1 MKRKHLFASVVMAT
15 VLAGCSQ
22 EEIAN
27 VNNEK
32 QDLGNRPMVEAPV
45 VSLGSAQ
52 SRMTTSGAYA
62 NVDWQPGDG
71 FGAAVMDIYNADKD
85 HRPYSTDFDEV
96 FTVVDYINS
105 NVLYQTEDGSSFY
118 ADASVPE
125 GNHLFYAP
133 FNKENISR
141 KPLATQVPLI
151 QVVANPSSD
160 VAAPSN
166 DIITAFYEDKTSPV
180 FVAYDKVF
188 GEAKTELDLQMRH
201 IYSLPLV
208 TLKFGDV
215 QLLDENGVANVKE
228 VEDELGNVTSVPVYE
243 SEIIINSIEFA
254 KGQIATN
261 GAIKNSAVK
270 SLLAKT
276 EGNKVAWDVAKYETA
291 KTSDILMEGT
301 TREKVVVTFTGGQKL
316 TKDQNGYF
324 FMVLPGDEYTLA
336 GGELDVTVNAT
347 INGESYTSA
356 VVATKVSRKI
366 SPKKD
371 VRLLPGLAYS
381 ADEYNADG
389 TMKETKGTSMTYVI
403 EGTFAPTK
411 EVVETP
417 VTGYVAIDTYAKLES
432 YINKV
437 AYRGQ
442 AISEI
447 SKTEAETQ
455 IKNGTYD
462 EHKNF
467 VITATNAA
475 PIALDDKFIETFKN
489 SCVISGKEATIT
501 FLGRSN
507 YNAENGK
514 NLVLGNITWTEEAT
528 DLIMFSDKQI
538 VAKGTVVMKDAPAK
552 IYAIDGADVTLE
564 GTAGVE
570 VFVDWGATVNVNSD
584 AVHNVTNQYGTVNVN
599 VSTAADI
606 ENNARP
612 ANEAS
617 FYRTLNIADGVT
629 TSGTIKNGSTATAV
643 IGKAKVAMENNGKVT
658 LNNTKS
664 KLTVTGN
671 GEVDNTIGGIIESNG
686 NNTIYA
692 TVSSFANLPY
702 DATCGLNKLVVTG
715 TVSEDLKLGGIKT
728 IDFNAGSGVDMGNE
742 EWDWTG
748 MTININAAVKWEGR
762 TYGTSVIKVDVD
774 AIKDTKK
781 QLTIE
786 DINVMGFHTYVADAK
801 DLSDALAVE
810 AEKMEIVLAAGN
822 FDVNL
827 GTAKSKT
834 LTIVGT
840 GNTELNLQNLGGNNS
855 LNLSSFDEFT
865 IRDCKIGRMAT
876 KNWGHLVFG
885 SSNNAKGVY
894 TISNCTFEGV
904 GTQGIYINENVS
916 GATYNIENCTFNGDF
931 GSEGA
936 VTIQNN
942 NGVEVNVNVK
952 NCTFNN
958 IPDTSHKI
966 FILYAYAGWNLNT
979 DLNSEDIYWKK

>member
-62 NVDWQPGDG
+62 KVDWQPGDG

-85 HRPYSTDFDEV
+85 KRPASTKFDEV

-105 NVLYQTEDGSSFY
+105 NVLFQTEDGSSFY
-118 ADASVPE
+118 ADASMPE

-141 KPLATQVPLI
+141 KPLATQVPLE

-188 GEAKTELDLQMRH
+188 GEAKAELDLQMRH

-215 QLLDENGVANVKE
+215 QLLDENGVVNVKE
-228 VEDELGNVTSVPVYE
+228 VEDELGNVTTEPVYE

-254 KGQIATN
+254 KDQIATK

-276 EGNKVAWDVAKYETA
+276 TGNNVAWDAVKYETA
-291 KTSDILMEGT
+291 KTSDILMDGT
-301 TREKVVVTFTGGQKL
+301 TSEKVVVTFTGGQKL
-316 TKDQNGYF
+316 TADQDGYF

-336 GGELDVTVNAT
+336 EGKLKVTVNAT

-356 VVATKVSRKI
+356 VETTKVSRGI
-366 SPKKD
+366 SPAKD
-371 VRLLPGLAYS
+371 VRLLPGQAYS

-389 TMKETKGTSMTYVI
+389 TMKDTKGTSMTYVI
-403 EGTFAPTK
+403 DGTFAPTK
-411 EVVETP
+411 QVVETP
-417 VTGYVAIDTYAKLES
+417 VTGYVAISTYAELES

-437 AYRGQ
+437 AYRGEP
-442 AISEI
+442 ISEI
-447 SKTEAETQ
+447 SKDEAESQ
-455 IKNGTYD
+455 ITAGTYD
-462 EHKNF
+462 ARKNF
-467 VITATNAA
+467 VITATDAA

-501 FLGRSN
+501 FLGAGN
-507 YNAENGK
+507 KDYK
-514 NLVLGNITWTEEAT
+514 KLVLGDITWTTEAT
-528 DLIMFSDKQI
+528 QLIKFSNGGI
-538 VAKGTVVMKDAPAK
+538 VAAGNVVMKDAPAK
-552 IYAIDGADVTLE
+552 IYATVGSANVTLE
-564 GTAGVE
+564 SKAPVA
-570 VFVDWGATVNVNSD
+570 VDVDWNATVNVNSD
-584 AVHNVTNQYGTVNVN
+584 AAHNVSNLYGTVNVN

-606 ENNARP
+606 DNNERTTNTNLA
-612 ANEAS
+612 
-617 FYRTLNIADGVT
+617 RTLNIADGVT
-629 TSGTIKNGSTATAV
+629 TSGTIKNGVTATAV

-671 GEVDNTIGGIIESNG
+671 GEVDNTIGGIIEG
-686 NNTIYA
+686 NEGNTIYA

-702 DATCGLNKLVVTG
+702 DKTCGLNKLVVTG
-715 TVSEDLKLGGIKT
+715 TVSEDLELDGIKT
-728 IDFNAGSGVDMGNE
+728 IDFNAGSGVDMGND

-748 MTININAAVKWEGR
+748 KTININAAVKWEGR
-762 TYGTSVIKVDVD
+762 TYGTSVIKVDAD
-774 AIKDTKK
+774 AVKDPNN
-781 QLTIE
+781 QLTIV
-786 DINVMGFHTYVADAK
+786 DINVKGFRTYVANAE
-801 DLSDALAVE
+801 SLAEVLNT
-810 AEKMEIVLAAGN
+810 AANKMEVVLAAGT

-827 GTAKSKT
+827 GTAKSKN

-840 GNTELNLQNLGGNNS
+840 GDTELNLQFSGGQNP
-855 LNLSSFDEFT
+855 LNLSSFDKFT
-865 IRDCKIGRMAT
+865 IRDCKIGKMAT

-885 SSNNAKGVY
+885 SSKNANGVY

-904 GTQGIYINENVS
+904 GTQGIYINEEVS

-931 GSEGA
+931 SGEGA
-936 VTIQNN
+936 ITIQNN
-942 NGVEVNVNVK
+942 DNVNMKVNVK
-952 NCTFNN
+952 NCTFNE
-958 IPDTSHKI
+958 IPSTSHKI
-966 FILYAYAGWNLNT
+966 FIHYAYDGWTLNT
-979 DLNSEDIYWKK
+979 DLNSEDIFWKAK